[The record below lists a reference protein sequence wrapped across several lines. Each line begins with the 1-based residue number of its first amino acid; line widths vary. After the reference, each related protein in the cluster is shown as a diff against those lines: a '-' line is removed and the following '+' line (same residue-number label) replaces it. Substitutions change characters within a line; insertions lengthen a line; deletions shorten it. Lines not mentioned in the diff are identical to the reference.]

1 MKEKNQS
8 MSRSKPPVY
17 NEVFKRRVIEEYLDS
32 GLSKMDIQRKYKILF
47 KSAICTWMKQLG
59 YTDIHGK
66 IHYIEAVNRNEI
78 MKKQVKQTIVE
89 TESTAILKKQIR
101 ELERALEDEK
111 LRSEAY
117 QLTIEIAEREFNI
130 PIRKKRST
138 K

>member
-1 MKEKNQS
+1 MKEIYREQTG
-8 MSRSKPPVY
+8 RIPQVY
-17 NEVFKRRVIEEYLDS
+17 PETFKRMVIEEYLKT
-32 GLSKMDIQRKYKILF
+32 GQSKMDIQRKHNILF

-66 IHYIEAVNRNEI
+66 IHYIEAVNRNEM
-78 MKKQVKQTIVE
+78 MKKQAKPVIEE
-89 TESTAILKKQIR
+89 TESIALLKKQIR
-101 ELERALEDEK
+101 ELERSLEDEK

-117 QLTIEIAEREFNI
+117 QLTIEIAEKEFNI